1 MVINNITIKKLEKN
15 DINKILQIEKSQN
28 VTILKETVILDDM
41 SNSNNTLYFG
51 AIYNDIIVGYIAIT
65 YVIDT
70 IDILSI
76 VTMKNYE
83 NIGVATLLLEYIFNF
98 AKKNNVN
105 KIFLEVRTSNTKAI
119 NLYEKNNFKLISK
132 RKNYYTDTKED
143 ALIYLKE
150 IKKTKKHLN

>member
-1 MVINNITIKKLEKN
+1 MVVNNITIKKLGKN

-83 NIGVATLLLEYIFNF
+83 NVGVATLLLEYIFNF

-150 IKKTKKHLN
+150 IKKI

>member
-1 MVINNITIKKLEKN
+1 MVINNITIKKLGKN

-83 NIGVATLLLEYIFNF
+83 NVGVATLLLKYIFNF

-132 RKNYYTDTKED
+132 RRSYYTDNKED

-150 IKKTKKHLN
+150 IKN

>member
-76 VTMKNYE
+76 VTMKKYE
-83 NIGVATLLLEYIFNF
+83 HIGIATLLLEYIFNF

-150 IKKTKKHLN
+150 IKKI

>member
-65 YVIDT
+65 YVIDS

-150 IKKTKKHLN
+150 IKKN

>member
-150 IKKTKKHLN
+150 IKKN

>member
-1 MVINNITIKKLEKN
+1 MVINNITIKKLEKS

-150 IKKTKKHLN
+150 IKKN

>member
-1 MVINNITIKKLEKN
+1 MVINNITIKKLEKS

-83 NIGVATLLLEYIFNF
+83 NVGVATLLLKYIFNF

-132 RKNYYTDTKED
+132 RRSYYTDNKED

-150 IKKTKKHLN
+150 IKN

>member
-1 MVINNITIKKLEKN
+1 MVINNITIKKLEKS

-83 NIGVATLLLEYIFNF
+83 NVGVATLLLEYIFNF

-150 IKKTKKHLN
+150 IKKN

>member
-70 IDILSI
+70 IDILSV

-150 IKKTKKHLN
+150 IKKI

>member
-132 RKNYYTDTKED
+132 RRNYYTDTKED

-150 IKKTKKHLN
+150 IKKN

>member
-150 IKKTKKHLN
+150 IKKI

>member
-28 VTILKETVILDDM
+28 VTILKETVILKDI

-150 IKKTKKHLN
+150 IKKN

>member
-1 MVINNITIKKLEKN
+1 MVINNITIKKLEKS
-15 DINKILQIEKSQN
+15 DINKILQIERSQN

-65 YVIDT
+65 YVIDI

-83 NIGVATLLLEYIFNF
+83 NVGVATLLLEYIFNF

-150 IKKTKKHLN
+150 IKKI

>member
-1 MVINNITIKKLEKN
+1 MVINNITIKKIKKN

-65 YVIDT
+65 YVIDS

-76 VTMKNYE
+76 VTMKSYE
-83 NIGVATLLLEYIFNF
+83 NIGIASFLLEYIFNF

-150 IKKTKKHLN
+150 IKKI

>member
-1 MVINNITIKKLEKN
+1 MVINNITIKKLEKS

-150 IKKTKKHLN
+150 IKKI

>member
-76 VTMKNYE
+76 VTMKSYE

-143 ALIYLKE
+143 ALI
-150 IKKTKKHLN
+150 

>member
-83 NIGVATLLLEYIFNF
+83 NVGVATLLLEYIFNF

-143 ALIYLKE
+143 ALKYLKE
-150 IKKTKKHLN
+150 IKKI

>member
-1 MVINNITIKKLEKN
+1 MVINNITIKKLEKS
-15 DINKILQIEKSQN
+15 DINNILQIEKSQN

-76 VTMKNYE
+76 VTMKSYE
-83 NIGVATLLLEYIFNF
+83 HIGIASLLLEYIFNF

-150 IKKTKKHLN
+150 IKKI

>member
-1 MVINNITIKKLEKN
+1 MVVNNITIKKLNEN
-15 DINKILQIEKSQN
+15 DINKIVQIEKSQN

-41 SNSNNTLYFG
+41 LNSNNTLYFG
-51 AIYNDIIVGYIAIT
+51 AIYNDIILGYIAIT

-70 IDILSI
+70 MDILSI
-76 VTMKNYE
+76 VSMKSYE
-83 NIGVATLLLEYIFNF
+83 HIGIASLLLEYIFNF

-150 IKKTKKHLN
+150 I

>member
-28 VTILKETVILDDM
+28 VTILKKTVILDDM

-70 IDILSI
+70 IDMLSI

-150 IKKTKKHLN
+150 IKKI

>member
-1 MVINNITIKKLEKN
+1 MVINNITIKKLEKS

-28 VTILKETVILDDM
+28 VTILKETVILDDR

-83 NIGVATLLLEYIFNF
+83 NVGVATLLLEYIFNF

-150 IKKTKKHLN
+150 IKKI

>member
-65 YVIDT
+65 YVIDS

-76 VTMKNYE
+76 VTMKSYE
-83 NIGVATLLLEYIFNF
+83 NIGIASFLLEYIFNF

-150 IKKTKKHLN
+150 IKKN

>member
-65 YVIDT
+65 YIIDT

-150 IKKTKKHLN
+150 IKKI

>member
-1 MVINNITIKKLEKN
+1 MVINNITIKKLGKS

-83 NIGVATLLLEYIFNF
+83 NVGVATLLLEYIFNF

-150 IKKTKKHLN
+150 IKKI

>member
-51 AIYNDIIVGYIAIT
+51 AIYNDIIVGYIEIT

-83 NIGVATLLLEYIFNF
+83 NVGVATLLLEYIFNF

-150 IKKTKKHLN
+150 IKKI

>member
-76 VTMKNYE
+76 VTMKSYE
-83 NIGVATLLLEYIFNF
+83 NIGIASFLLEYIFNF

-150 IKKTKKHLN
+150 IKKI

>member
-28 VTILKETVILDDM
+28 VNILKETVILDDM

-150 IKKTKKHLN
+150 IKKI

>member
-28 VTILKETVILDDM
+28 VNILKETVILDDM

-76 VTMKNYE
+76 VTMKKYE
-83 NIGVATLLLEYIFNF
+83 HIGIATLLLEYIFNF

-150 IKKTKKHLN
+150 IKKI

>member
-65 YVIDT
+65 YVIYT

-76 VTMKNYE
+76 VTMKSYE
-83 NIGVATLLLEYIFNF
+83 NIGIASFLLEYIFNF

-150 IKKTKKHLN
+150 IKKN

>member
-76 VTMKNYE
+76 VTMKSYE
-83 NIGVATLLLEYIFNF
+83 NIGIASFLLEYIFNF

-150 IKKTKKHLN
+150 IKKN

>member
-83 NIGVATLLLEYIFNF
+83 NVGVATLLLEYIFNF

-150 IKKTKKHLN
+150 IKKN

>member
-70 IDILSI
+70 RDILSI

-150 IKKTKKHLN
+150 IKKN

>member
-15 DINKILQIEKSQN
+15 DINKILQIERSQN

-150 IKKTKKHLN
+150 IKKI

>member
-65 YVIDT
+65 YVIDS

-76 VTMKNYE
+76 VTMKSYE
-83 NIGVATLLLEYIFNF
+83 NIGIASFLLEYIFNF

-150 IKKTKKHLN
+150 IKKI

>member
-15 DINKILQIEKSQN
+15 DINKILEIERSQN

-150 IKKTKKHLN
+150 IKKI

>member
-83 NIGVATLLLEYIFNF
+83 NIGIATLLLEYIFNF

-150 IKKTKKHLN
+150 IKKI

>member
-1 MVINNITIKKLEKN
+1 MVINNITIKKLEKS

-65 YVIDT
+65 YVIDS

-76 VTMKNYE
+76 VTMKSYE
-83 NIGVATLLLEYIFNF
+83 NIGIASFLLEYIFNF

-150 IKKTKKHLN
+150 IKKI

>member
-15 DINKILQIEKSQN
+15 DINKILQIERSQN

-83 NIGVATLLLEYIFNF
+83 NVGVATLLLEYIFNF

-150 IKKTKKHLN
+150 IKKI

>member
-83 NIGVATLLLEYIFNF
+83 TVGVATLLLEYIFNF

-150 IKKTKKHLN
+150 IKKI

>member
-1 MVINNITIKKLEKN
+1 MIINNITIKKLEKN

-98 AKKNNVN
+98 AKENNVN

-150 IKKTKKHLN
+150 IKKNLTSK